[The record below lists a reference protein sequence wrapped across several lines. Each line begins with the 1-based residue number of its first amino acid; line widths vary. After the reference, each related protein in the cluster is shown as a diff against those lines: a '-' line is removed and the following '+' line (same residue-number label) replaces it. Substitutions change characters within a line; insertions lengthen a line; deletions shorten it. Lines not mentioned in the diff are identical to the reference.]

1 MKVKSTKVF
10 KKKVS
15 VKIILIGQSSAGKT
29 SFLNTVKENRS
40 VLMPAGADGRTI
52 GIELT
57 VLNIHVHPDIRCYAY
72 DFGGQQ
78 EYYPL
83 HQAIITPH
91 SFYILFVDLW
101 DLYCNIDDVERFNAD
116 VVHFYY
122 TVYQRVH
129 APVLQV
135 VGTKADLLSHEQQQH
150 CNHTLIRRLDEIE
163 KKEMNIL
170 EKRKEE
176 LENAIRMKENVT
188 PGYKSRFDELT
199 IQDLDDKI
207 KDVEMLKEARP
218 KLPKR
223 VIMVSSKDCT
233 GITDW
238 KKDVAERIL
247 QNKESFPSMEVPETW
262 LRFIDHLDE
271 NKANN
276 ESVLDRKKFLAM
288 SEDFNIMN
296 EEEKSVLTHHL
307 RIVGQILSFENHP
320 TLRNTIFLYPD
331 MILNVMSA
339 VFNHEHF
346 EDKFW
351 KQNDTM
357 NQLPLP
363 TQKMHKRYFQEHGM
377 TTQTVMHSFLR
388 EKGVTSNFDKLID
401 LMIKIDLCFK
411 IKDTESGTLGI
422 SAECSNLG
430 FDEGC
435 YIIPSLLKTQ
445 PSATMNHIWPPMSA
459 DAQNE
464 IIVSLNLTTGREPTG
479 LFEQITTR
487 INPHLKRRCD
497 AQYSTVAEI
506 NKAGDTFKFSLEP
519 SGSSWHSSFMM
530 RVRHD
535 PGRHKNAVNFHKMII
550 TRMINVLSNYPNI
563 LFDFFTI
570 CPPCLLN
577 GRDGSELLPAE
588 ATLLSSQPT
597 IQHFKCANVECSASY
612 DFKSGLALSEG
623 GCSKLFYNIYHI
635 FILIIT
641 TL

>member
-10 KKKVS
+10 KKRVS

-29 SFLNTVKENRS
+29 NFLNTVEENRS

-91 SFYILFVDLW
+91 SFYILFVDFW
-101 DLYCNIDDVERFNAD
+101 DLYCNIDDAERFDAD

-135 VGTKADLLSHEQQQH
+135 VGSKADLLSHEQQQH
-150 CNHTLIRRLDEIE
+150 CNDTLIRKLDEIE

-176 LENAIRMKENVT
+176 LENAIRMKEFVT

-199 IQDLDDKI
+199 VQDLHDKI
-207 KDVEMLKEARP
+207 KEVEMLKEARP

-233 GITDW
+233 GVTDW
-238 KKDVAERIL
+238 KEDVAERIL
-247 QNKESFPSMEVPETW
+247 QNKEFFPSMEVPETW

-276 ESVLDRKKFLAM
+276 ESVLDRETFLAM
-288 SEDFNIMN
+288 SEDFEITN
-296 EEEKSVLTHHL
+296 EEEKRVLTQHL
-307 RIVGQILSFENHP
+307 RIAGQILSFENHP
-320 TLRNTIFLYPD
+320 TLINTIFLYPD
-331 MILNVMSA
+331 MILNAMSA

-357 NQLPLP
+357 KQLPLP
-363 TQKMHKRYFQEHGM
+363 TQQMHKRNFQEYGI
-377 TTQTVMHSFLR
+377 TTQAVMHSFLR
-388 EKGVTSNFDKLID
+388 EKGVTSNFDKFID

-411 IKDTESGTLGI
+411 IKDIESCTLGI
-422 SAECSNLG
+422 SDECSNVG

-445 PSATMNHIWPPMSA
+445 PSATMNRIWPQMRA

-464 IIVSLNLTTGREPTG
+464 IFVSLNLTTGREPTG

-497 AQYSTVAEI
+497 VQYSTVAEI

-519 SGSSWHSSFMM
+519 SGSSWHSTMM
-530 RVRHD
+530 NRVRHG
-535 PGRHKNAVNFHKMII
+535 PGRHKNAVNFHKIII
-550 TRMINVLSNYPNI
+550 TRMINVLSNYPNV
-563 LFDFFTI
+563 LFDFFAI
-570 CPPCLLN
+570 CPPCLLD

-597 IQHFKCANVECSASY
+597 KQNFKCANFECSASY
-612 DFKSGLALSEG
+612 DFKTGLALSEG
-623 GCSKLFYNIYHI
+623 GCSKLFIYHI
-635 FILIIT
+635 SILIIT